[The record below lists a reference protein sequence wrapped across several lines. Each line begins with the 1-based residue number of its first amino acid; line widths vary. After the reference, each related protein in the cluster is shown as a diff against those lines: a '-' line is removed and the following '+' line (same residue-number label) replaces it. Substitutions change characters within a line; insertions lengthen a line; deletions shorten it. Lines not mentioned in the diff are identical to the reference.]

1 MCKCSY
7 FSTSL
12 PILVLIC
19 LSYFSHR
26 NGYEVVS
33 CCSFD
38 LYSLMANYVE
48 SLLHVYWPFG
58 YLLWRNAYSNILFI
72 LKLFFVF
79 LLLICKSSLYILDT
93 SPLLDMLVANISPIL
108 LVVFSLSRS
117 YHLQCKRF

>member
-1 MCKCSY
+1 
-7 FSTSL
+7 
-12 PILVLIC
+12 
-19 LSYFSHR
+19 
-26 NGYEVVS
+26 
-33 CCSFD
+33 
-38 LYSLMANYVE
+38 MANYVE